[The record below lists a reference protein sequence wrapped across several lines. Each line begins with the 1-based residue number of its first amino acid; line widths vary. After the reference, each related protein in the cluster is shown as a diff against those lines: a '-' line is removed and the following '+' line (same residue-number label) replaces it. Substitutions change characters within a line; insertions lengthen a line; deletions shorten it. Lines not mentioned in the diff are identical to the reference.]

1 MKNILVATDFS
12 SNAYNALFHATRL
25 LGNAQGNFHLLNVYD
40 KNTVLSDLKSGVT
53 ATRALADE
61 SVYGLHE
68 TYHRIKRDRPDCNC
82 NFETLSVQGDLVE
95 TIKKTVQE
103 KHIDLIVMG
112 NSGCSEI
119 EAIFLGSNVLRAIG
133 GIKKCPILTIPKE
146 IDFTPPKVIAFVT
159 DYKGHFD
166 VELLE
171 PLRFIARQFNSK
183 IRIMHINEEETFT
196 EIQHRNRGLLLDFFS
211 DFDHTL
217 NWVPLFKSKATAIHH
232 FLEALSIDMLAMVN
246 YEHSFLE
253 KIGREP
259 LIKRMAFDLDIPFLV
274 IPYQD

>member
-25 LGNAQGNFHLLNVYD
+25 LGDSPGKFYLLHVYD
-40 KNTVLSDLKSGVT
+40 ENTVLSGLKDAVLESQ
-53 ATRALADE
+53 ALADQ
-61 SVYGLHE
+61 SIDGLRE
-68 TYHRIKRDRPDCNC
+68 TYHRIKRDRPDSNYD
-82 NFETLSVQGDLVE
+82 FETLSVQGDLVVAIEE
-95 TIKKTVQE
+95 TIQE
-103 KHIDLIVMG
+103 KNIDLVVMG
-112 NSGCSEI
+112 NSGCSEMK
-119 EAIFLGSNVLRAIG
+119 AIFLGSNVLRAIS

-146 IDFTPPKVIAFVT
+146 IDFNPPKAISFVT
-159 DYKGHFD
+159 DYKSNFD

-196 EIQHRNRGLLLDFFS
+196 ETQHMNRGLLLDYFS

-217 NWVPLFKSKATAIHH
+217 NWMPLFKSKATAIQG
-232 FLEALSIDMLAMVN
+232 FLEEMNIDLLVMVN

-253 KIGREP
+253 KISREP
-259 LIKRMAFDLDIPFLV
+259 VIKRIAFDLDIPFLV
-274 IPYQD
+274 IPYED